1 MYVNTAPALSSGVH
15 GMPGAFDEQQ
25 LMDMLNS
32 LQGADGGMPNGLNGL
47 FGAGGPNDFAAFSG
61 GFAAGGDM
69 QSNPMFASFFG
80 AQQQAQPKP
89 PDSLATKVL
98 KSKVH
103 IAILAVFTY
112 ILIHAAPFSS
122 NVFLLL
128 LLWEVVEMF
137 ILKEYETSRSDLVSA
152 ACIMAGMSPTKVNIF
167 LKWIQLINKVLRD
180 IAIYLFF
187 FILCHVIHLSVAGR
201 SDAIVLPS
209 EIR

>member
-1 MYVNTAPALSSGVH
+1 
-15 GMPGAFDEQQ
+15 MPGAFDEQQ
-25 LMDMLNS
+25 LMEMLNS
-32 LQGADGGMPNGLNGL
+32 LQSGEGGMPNGL
-47 FGAGGPNDFAAFSG
+47 FGAGGPNDFASFSS
-61 GFAAGGDM
+61 GFAASGDM
-69 QSNPMFASFFG
+69 QNNPMFASFFG
-80 AQQQAQPKP
+80 AQPQAQPKP
-89 PDSLATKVL
+89 PDSLPTKIL

-103 IAILAVFTY
+103 IAILAIFTY

-187 FILCHVIHLSVAGR
+187 FILCHVIHLCIAGR
-201 SDAIVLPS
+201 SNATILSS